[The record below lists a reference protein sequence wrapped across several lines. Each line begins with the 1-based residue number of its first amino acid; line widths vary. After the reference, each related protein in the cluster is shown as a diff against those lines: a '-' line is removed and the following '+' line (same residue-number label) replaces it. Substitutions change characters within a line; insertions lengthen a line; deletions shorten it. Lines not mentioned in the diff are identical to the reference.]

1 MLRAHTSA
9 HQADLIRMG
18 LDNFLVIGDVY
29 RLLQPFQNMI
39 NGPQRVNFLDYT
51 IPSWD
56 KLRWINR
63 HKLALFLKVGGG
75 SAAPFYKKS
84 LILFNYSNVE
94 SPVRH
99 RMLRGCANHPYVANL
114 TSGE

>member
-39 NGPQRVNFLDYT
+39 HGPQRVNFLDYT
-51 IPSWD
+51 IPQC
-56 KLRWINR
+56 
-63 HKLALFLKVGGG
+63 FG
-75 SAAPFYKKS
+75 SVSF
-84 LILFNYSNVE
+84 
-94 SPVRH
+94 
-99 RMLRGCANHPYVANL
+99 
-114 TSGE
+114 